1 MMAKVPVYVGCVL
14 FFVRCFSVTLFSA
27 TNYPFQRKGKKTGT
41 NVERKDYIY
50 IYIFDRMKGAGG
62 KEITPNFLKAL

>member
-50 IYIFDRMKGAGG
+50 IYLI
-62 KEITPNFLKAL
+62 E